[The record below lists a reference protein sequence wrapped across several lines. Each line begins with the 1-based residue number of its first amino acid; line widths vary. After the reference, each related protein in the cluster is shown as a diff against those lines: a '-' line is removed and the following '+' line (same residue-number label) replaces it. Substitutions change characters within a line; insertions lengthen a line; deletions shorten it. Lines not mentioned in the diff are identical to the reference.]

1 MGVIETKGKAER
13 KYECDLMTIRISFK
27 AEGADPAVVS
37 KTVMDSCEKFIAELA
52 GFSGLKLK
60 DIHIDEDDVGDL
72 YYHQDNNITYAK
84 RIISFHTGFDM
95 KLVNLI
101 RQHLNECGYRHNI
114 DVDYDYSKVTE
125 LHAEVVKEALLEA
138 KQQADMLAESLGLK
152 VEGLKKAEEQGGRHT
167 ELYMA
172 CEQERGICDH
182 SDYKLSDDLSGKVKT
197 MAVEVYAEWKV
208 S

>member
-37 KTVMDSCEKFIAELA
+37 KTVMDSCEKFIAELVD
-52 GFSGLKLK
+52 FSGLKLQ
-60 DIHIDEDDVGDL
+60 DIHIDEDCIKDYEYSDVKAT
-72 YYHQDNNITYAK
+72 HAR
-84 RIISFHTGFDM
+84 RIISFQTGFDM
-95 KLVNLI
+95 KLTNQI
-101 RQHLNECGYRHNI
+101 RQHLNEGGYRHNI
-114 DVDYDYSKVTE
+114 DIDYDYSKVTE
-125 LHAEVVKEALLEA
+125 LHAEVVKEALMEA
-138 KQQADMLAESLGLK
+138 KAQADMLADSLGLK
-152 VEGLKKAEEQGGRHT
+152 IEGLKKAEEQGGRYT
-167 ELYMA
+167 DVYLA

>member
-37 KTVMDSCEKFIAELA
+37 KTVMDSCEKFISELVD
-52 GFSGLKLK
+52 FSGLKLQ
-60 DIHIDEDDVGDL
+60 DIHIDEDCIEDDQYSDVKVT
-72 YYHQDNNITYAK
+72 QAR
-84 RIISFHTGFDM
+84 RIISFQTGYDM
-95 KLVNLI
+95 KLTNQI
-101 RQHLNECGYRHNI
+101 RQHLNEGGYRHNI
-114 DVDYDYSKVTE
+114 DIDYDYSKVTE

-138 KQQADMLAESLGLK
+138 KAQADMLADSLGLK
-152 VEGLKKAEEQGGRHT
+152 IEGLKRAEEQGRRYT
-167 ELYMA
+167 DVCLA

>member
-37 KTVMDSCEKFIAELA
+37 KTVMDSCEKFISELVD
-52 GFSGLKLK
+52 FSGLKLQ
-60 DIHIDEDDVGDL
+60 DIHIDEDCIEDYQYSDVKDTHAG
-72 YYHQDNNITYAK
+72 
-84 RIISFHTGFDM
+84 RIISFQNGFDM
-95 KLVNLI
+95 KLTNQI
-101 RQHLNECGYRHNI
+101 RQHLNEGGYRHNI
-114 DVDYDYSKVTE
+114 DIEYDYSKVTE
-125 LHAEVVKEALLEA
+125 LHAEVVKEALMEA
-138 KQQADMLAESLGLK
+138 KAQADMLAESLGLK
-152 VEGLKKAEEQGGRHT
+152 IDGLKKAEEQGRRYT
-167 ELYMA
+167 DVCLA
-172 CEQERGICDH
+172 CEQERVICDH